1 MKSLTKKRIVVIGG
15 GIAGLTFISN
25 FAKWNRSKDFE
36 IILIDAKEFFL
47 WKPLLYHIATG
58 SLSHEHICVKYKL
71 YSNQLGIKFINS
83 NVTEMNFKDKFIKI
97 YDLNNNSKKIIFDYL
112 ILSLGSISQPNIKF
126 NNLHCIDTLQNCL
139 KLKAEVEK
147 LILKKGEKTV
157 VIIGGGCTGVEF
169 CCDLRHLF
177 RVKNIPNLS
186 LTLITASN
194 RLVTEAT
201 ETLSQAVY
209 HELCNQ
215 QVSVILNDE
224 VLEENDGLI
233 LTKNGLRIKGDLI
246 VWAGGIQPVNCLANM
261 VKLKKADNNFI
272 LTNKFTQSESFDNIF
287 AIGDCS
293 TIPYCVHKGKQYF
306 VPARGSAAYQSG
318 YYLAKSFLSIVNKQK
333 CKNFKYKQVGL
344 ILSLGTQSIG
354 NLLCGNRAELLISG
368 FFSKLLYY
376 FIIFRTYKNI
386 FGWKQIFLMFRKGLI
401 KKIFFSSKKI
411 NW

>member
-1 MKSLTKKRIVVIGG
+1 
-15 GIAGLTFISN
+15 
-25 FAKWNRSKDFE
+25 
-36 IILIDAKEFFL
+36 
-47 WKPLLYHIATG
+47 
-58 SLSHEHICVKYKL
+58 
-71 YSNQLGIKFINS
+71 
-83 NVTEMNFKDKFIKI
+83 
-97 YDLNNNSKKIIFDYL
+97 
-112 ILSLGSISQPNIKF
+112 
-126 NNLHCIDTLQNCL
+126 
-139 KLKAEVEK
+139 
-147 LILKKGEKTV
+147 
-157 VIIGGGCTGVEF
+157 
-169 CCDLRHLF
+169 
-177 RVKNIPNLS
+177 
-186 LTLITASN
+186 
-194 RLVTEAT
+194 
-201 ETLSQAVY
+201 
-209 HELCNQ
+209 
-215 QVSVILNDE
+215 
-224 VLEENDGLI
+224 
-233 LTKNGLRIKGDLI
+233 
-246 VWAGGIQPVNCLANM
+246 
-261 VKLKKADNNFI
+261 